1 MFRGDHMTMPQG
13 GSGGSG
19 QPQSY
24 RGNHCQTCNAPIS
37 PYSRGKCRPCGYI
50 GLKRDVPEDFLI
62 ILRLVG
68 SQGAAR
74 HFYASLGTVTR
85 WRREIGLVPQERA
98 RKSLVRA
105 MRSRGFQ
112 EVKLIVCRD
121 FTLPGQAASFLRR
134 FGAVYRCDLSGK
146 PNAKGSHWKRNFSVL
161 DDGELMDRA
170 KRLGWTEQEF

>member
-1 MFRGDHMTMPQG
+1 MTIGASP
-13 GSGGSG
+13 
-19 QPQSY
+19 PQSS
-24 RGNHCQTCNAPIS
+24 RGHRCACGSPIS

-50 GLKRDVPEDFLI
+50 GLKRDVPEGFLV

-74 HFYASLGTVTR
+74 HFKASLGTVTR

-98 RKSLVRA
+98 RKAIMRSV
-105 MRSRGFQ
+105 RSRGFQ
-112 EVKLIVCRD
+112 EVKLIICRD

-134 FGAVYRCDLSGK
+134 FGAVYRCDERGN

-170 KRLGWTEQEF
+170 KRLGWIEQEF